1 MSIYESA
8 VKKPVTT
15 ALIFVA
21 IVVLGLFSFT
31 RLSVDLYPKIELN
44 QITVMT
50 TYSGASAADIEQN
63 VTKRLETALSTVTDL
78 KKITSNSKDNIS
90 LVVLEFEYGT
100 SMDEAVNDIRSV
112 IDLQRNFLPDE
123 CESPVI
129 LKFSSD
135 MMPVA
140 FLSARTSS
148 KNVQGLYKILE
159 DKVANPINRL
169 DGVASVSISG
179 APQREIQVL
188 ADPRKME
195 AYRVTVEQLAAVISA
210 ENRNVPGGN
219 IDVGTQTYSVRVDGE
234 FSASDELNDIVIG
247 SFNGKNIYVKDV
259 ATVKD
264 TLKERSTEVFT
275 NGVLGS
281 SIVIQKQSGAN
292 VVEIADRIKAA
303 LPEIQNTLPED
314 IKLDMILDTSEFI
327 KDSISSL
334 TETVVLAGVF
344 VMLVVLFFLGRWRAT
359 VIIILTIPVSLVA
372 AFIYLMVTGNTLNII
387 SLSSLSIAIGMVVDD
402 AIVVLENIT
411 THIERGSKPKDAAI
425 YATNEVAVAVIAST
439 LTIIAV
445 FFPLTMV
452 TGLAGIMFKQLGWIV
467 TIIIAVSTYAALTLT
482 PMLASKMMR
491 KDPKRSKA
499 FSYIYAPIEK
509 FLNSL
514 DRVYVSTLRYSLKHR
529 FTVIIASFLMFV
541 SSIFLVFLVGADF
554 FPATDNSQIGIN
566 VELPVGTRVEQAR
579 KLNNYLYTKWKEKY
593 PEVEA
598 YQSMMGQ
605 SDGSNV
611 FMSMRNSGTHLI
623 TYTARL
629 VKASERERDIFE
641 ISDEIRKDL
650 AEIPE
655 IYRYEVIP
663 GGSNGGMGS
672 GGSTYEM
679 NVLGYN
685 MDDAEKVAKKVS
697 EIMKKTEGLRDVK
710 LSREDYMPQLKVVF
724 DRKKLAMN
732 NISLTSAASA
742 VRNRINGIITSKF
755 REAGE
760 EYDIV
765 VRNDLK
771 NRQSIEDI
779 ENILIYNSQGK
790 SVRLAEVG
798 SVIEGFAPPTIE
810 HLDRERV
817 IKVSGL
823 IYKRALGDIAKDV
836 NKEVAKLQLPP
847 MIAVKASGTIEDQ
860 QDSFRDMF
868 TLLILVIMLV
878 YIVMAAQFE
887 SFRDPF
893 IIMTSILFA
902 FTGVFFALWLTNT
915 PLSLIALIGGVMLV
929 GIVVKNG
936 IVLIDYINLNRERGM
951 SVMRGVLNGG
961 NSRLRPVLMTT
972 ATTILGMVPMAMGI
986 GEGSETWQPM
996 GIAIIGGL
1004 TLSTFLTLI
1013 VVPTIYASFHIGDI
1027 KRKRRKMAKQKWET
1041 TN

>member
-259 ATVKD
+259 ATIKD

-593 PEVEA
+593 PEVEV